1 MILTF
6 VKFVTEVIPAPYTV
20 HQFVTVLEG
29 KKLILILQKR

>member
-20 HQFVTVLEG
+20 HQFATVLEM
-29 KKLILILQKR
+29 KLILILQKR